1 MADPFE
7 GARFAGL
14 LLAGS
19 GLVGALLV
27 GPSSFVSPAIWNG
40 PEDVALRLIAR
51 HRLIWRTANVGF
63 ALATVMTAA
72 GLFVLPSE
80 VGERGAPLALAAAVT
95 FALAGTL
102 WLITLSIRLA
112 VTPGVASGFVSDGT
126 VDPVYPPLARLG
138 GATYVAF
145 TFIGGAAMVT
155 LGAAILI
162 GGSIT
167 ALLGWASV
175 AIGLLIVGGYLV
187 FGDMLPAFVYFPT
200 TIIGIALLLAT
211 G

>member
-7 GARFAGL
+7 GARFAGV

-19 GLVGALLV
+19 GLAGVLLV
-27 GPSSFVSPAIWNG
+27 GPSAFVSPAIWNG

-72 GLFVLPSE
+72 GLFMLPGE
-80 VGERGAPLALAAAVT
+80 VGERGASLGLAAAVA

-102 WLITLSIRLA
+102 WLMTLSIRLA
-112 VTPGVASGFVSDGT
+112 VTPGVASGFVADGT
-126 VDPVYPPLARLG
+126 VDPVFPPLARLG

-145 TFIGGAAMVT
+145 IFIGGAAMVA

-162 GGSIT
+162 GGSI
-167 ALLGWASV
+167 AAFVGWASV
-175 AIGLLIVGGYLV
+175 AIGLLIVGGYLM
-187 FGDMLPAFVYFPT
+187 FGDMLPAIVYFPT
-200 TIIGIALLLAT
+200 TIVGIALLLTT